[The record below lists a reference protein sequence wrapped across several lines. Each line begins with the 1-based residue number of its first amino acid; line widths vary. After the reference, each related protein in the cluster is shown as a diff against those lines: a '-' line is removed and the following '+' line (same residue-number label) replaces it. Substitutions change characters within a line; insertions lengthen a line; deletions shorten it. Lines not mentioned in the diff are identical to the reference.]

1 MRSELRWN
9 AAIAE
14 HESAVREFL
23 AVCERCAP
31 GDWHRAP
38 APDKWSTAAV
48 ALHVCRSYELGRNAM
63 AGGPSMRLRVS
74 KQYSWLLRT
83 LMLPVILATTRFP
96 RGVRAPREVAPD
108 PEEAKLLTPD
118 AAATR
123 LKRVADETA
132 AAFRQAGRGRSTPL
146 MTHAYFGPLTPYK
159 ALRMLSAHTR
169 HHARALAEE
178 KNRTSFVEQSTRG

>member
-9 AAIAE
+9 TAIAE

-38 APDKWSTAAV
+38 APDEWSTAAV
-48 ALHVCRSYELGRNAM
+48 ALHVCRAYELGRNTM
-63 AGGPSMRLRVS
+63 SGGSGMRLRVS
-74 KQYSWLLRT
+74 KTYAWFLRT

-108 PEEAKLLTPD
+108 LEEAKLLTPD

-123 LKRVADETA
+123 LKRVANEA
-132 AAFRQAGRGRSTPL
+132 AAALREGGRDRSAPA
-146 MTHAYFGPLTPYK
+146 MTHAYFGPLTPYA

-169 HHARALAEE
+169 HHARALAEGR
-178 KNRTSFVEQSTRG
+178 NRTPSVQPSTRR